1 MTGTDGDEGTE
12 AEAPDVLSAENA
24 LKQVRADTLQE
35 DDPEKRIAVLEAQL
49 KSVNVDGKRKF
60 FALRQQWS
68 SVIITWISLLI
79 LFNSVL
85 AIAIGTGS
93 LDFSEYEWFI
103 TAVTVETFLQV
114 VGLGYVAAKYLFS
127 DGK

>member
-1 MTGTDGDEGTE
+1 M
-12 AEAPDVLSAENA
+12 SAENKANDKPEDTDYLRLDNA
-24 LKQVRADTLQE
+24 LAAVKSGTTE
-35 DDPEKRIAVLEAQL
+35 DDDLAKHVALIEAKLKAVE
-49 KSVNVDGKRKF
+49 VDGKRDF
-60 FALRQQWS
+60 FKLREKWS

-79 LFNSVL
+79 LFNVVL
-85 AIAIGTGS
+85 AVAIGSGS